1 MCYVC
6 MCGCVREGGG
16 EGKGDVVCEDYST
29 RVKSR
34 KIKES
39 MNDNRIQDSSA
50 LTSLSMGDI
59 PVMYLPPVPSGRK

>member
-1 MCYVC
+1 VC
-6 MCGCVREGGG
+6 MCVCVREGA
-16 EGKGDVVCEDYST
+16 GKGDVVCEDYCT